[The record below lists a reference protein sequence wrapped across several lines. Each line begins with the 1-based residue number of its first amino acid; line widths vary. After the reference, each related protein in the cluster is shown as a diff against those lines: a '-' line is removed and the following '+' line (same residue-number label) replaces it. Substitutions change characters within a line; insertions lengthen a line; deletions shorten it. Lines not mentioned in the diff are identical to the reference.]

1 MTAVGRRMS
10 KRRSLKKG
18 FTLIELLIV
27 VVVIATLMGLVFRL
41 AGVGSGQAARNN
53 TITRMQKLEFA
64 LSGYFSAF
72 GSYPPVPLHGSRDI
86 FCSINKHGIQ
96 TSTGG
101 SRESG
106 LSWPQVRAACLSQP
120 VACEFPYNSE
130 GEGVVESMK
139 RLAATYKEM
148 GGDWAQFGDFDVL
161 ENNVTRIPSSQAKSK
176 EWTDVQAFKFGLM
189 SFLLPRYLFM
199 VAGPIELYDGG
210 NGGYQK
216 NGTLNTQ
223 WRSQNS
229 LEKIFR
235 FKDGKRLYTD
245 SQGWKKLQEDTSQRT
260 RETQATDYDR
270 TEFRAILMQ
279 PSQSVCARW
288 IQALD
293 GIVSGGRT
301 FYGVNTLLDHNEAH
315 GYHYHEGGGELG
327 GSPQM
332 MSGIYAPGKASQ
344 DSFNNQYILDGMT
357 VRDGWG
363 MDLFYYSP
371 PPYQSY
377 RLWSAGPNHKTIPPW
392 VDLSSGDMKQYRNT
406 AAEWMADDIVGLSAA
421 SN

>member
-1 MTAVGRRMS
+1 MKNENSR
-10 KRRSLKKG
+10 G

-41 AGVGSGQAARNN
+41 AGVGGDQAARNR

-86 FCSINKHGIQ
+86 FCGVNDHGIQ
-96 TSTGG
+96 MTSGG
-101 SRESG
+101 NAESG

-130 GEGVVESMK
+130 STEVKEGMK
-139 RLAATYKEM
+139 RLAETYGDM
-148 GGDWAQFGDFDVL
+148 GGDWTRFGNFDTL
-161 ENNVTRIPSSQAKSK
+161 ENPGIFNKDLAKTGR
-176 EWTDVQAFKFGLM
+176 WTDVQIFKFGVM

-199 VAGPIELYDGG
+199 VAGPVELYDGR
-210 NGGYQK
+210 GGRYDK
-216 NGTLNTQ
+216 TAEINAQ

-229 LEKIFR
+229 LENLFR
-235 FKDGKRLYTD
+235 FRDGKRLYTD
-245 SQGWKKLQEDTSQRT
+245 QDGWKKLQEDTSQRRNT
-260 RETQATDYDR
+260 TTASDYDKR
-270 TEFRAILMQ
+270 EYRAILMQ

-288 IQALD
+288 MQALD

-301 FYGVNTLLDHNEAH
+301 FYGVNTLLDHDERH
-315 GYHYHEGGGELG
+315 SYHYHNGSGLG

-332 MSGIYAPGKASQ
+332 MSGIYAPGKAR
-344 DSFNNQYILDGMT
+344 DNSFNNQYILDGMT

-377 RLWSAGPNHKTIPPW
+377 RLWSAGPNQKTIPPW
-392 VDLSSGDMKQYRNT
+392 VDLNSSVMSQYRTT
-406 AAEWMADDIVGLSAA
+406 AAEWMEDDVVGLSTPA
-421 SN
+421 N